1 MPQFDVYRTPK
12 GEMVVDCQSDL
23 LATYNSQI
31 VAPLLKLNESLPI
44 MPRLNLCFAIG
55 GKEHVLMIEF
65 LTAIPTAS
73 LGAPITSLI
82 AHEHAIKRALDMVV
96 TGF

>member
-1 MPQFDVYRTPK
+1 
-12 GEMVVDCQSDL
+12 MVVDCQSDL
-23 LATYNSQI
+23 LATYNSRI

-44 MPRLNLCFAIG
+44 MPRLNPCFAIG

-73 LGAPITSLI
+73 LGAPITSFL
-82 AHEHAIKRALDMVV
+82 AHEHAIKRARDMVI